1 MERNNVGATAFPP
14 CQETMLR
21 VCMKDTGPTHSS
33 DTKST
38 EGSGWRKN
46 NLNNFKLIFYQ
57 VLT

>member
-1 MERNNVGATAFPP
+1 MERSKVGAAAFPP
-14 CQETMLR
+14 YQETMQ
-21 VCMKDTGPTHSS
+21 DTGPTHPS